1 MSVNSSKACPQCSA
15 SCSDSAQYCPHCGFP
30 VGSVTSHQEDH
41 LIGRTLPGGYQILE
55 LVGIGGMGRVYRA
68 QQQALG
74 RTVAV
79 KVIHPHL
86 LSNEN
91 SLARFMTEARAMSQL
106 NHPNSVSVID
116 FGKTH
121 SDEPYLVMEFLR
133 GSNLAQVQSADGPLP
148 FKRIVSVLKQ
158 VLSALGEAHAN
169 HIIHRDLKPENIV
182 LEPMRRGGDFVK
194 VVDFG
199 LAKLKAGPPG
209 TSITSPGIVCGT
221 PDYMAPEQG
230 RGDDIDGRSDLYAVG
245 VVLFWLL
252 TGRLPFEGTSPTQVV
267 LMHIKDP
274 IPDAREIA
282 PNRGIPEALISVV
295 NRALAKSPAKR
306 FQDAI
311 EFADALDAALRDLRS
326 PVPVVAAQP
335 EQFVKCS
342 ACGESVPHARFCYDC
357 GARLVVGEA
366 ARPYD
371 VPTRALLPL
380 VGREDD
386 LAALEAAW
394 RAAGAG
400 RRSARIVGEA
410 GVGKTRL
417 VRELCANVKA
427 RGGRALLSGPD
438 PFWAE
443 VSGYVLRGLVSELVP
458 GEVLGAKQEDLQLS
472 YALGEL
478 FGTRHVAD
486 ELTLQE
492 RRTAFSRLLRWAIDS
507 AAAKERHPLLL
518 VVDDLD
524 RVDGLTRQ
532 ALEDYLIDPST
543 TRVLLIGLH
552 SPALRP
558 EWPEDEV
565 RVLSGL
571 SATVATR
578 LLQQGSDQAA
588 SVTLVEVGNRGIPP
602 LYVQEALA
610 FGVDGGNIPPAR
622 LADLIAM
629 RLASLDA
636 TERRYIQALSVLG
649 ERVSEELLTAML
661 PMGGQL
667 NHGALDALVRVK
679 LIERSKDLRYSL
691 SHPLIQELCL
701 HAIPAEVR
709 RELHDQAARVL
720 EAEGAPL
727 EVLCYHSCQA
737 GDSASALF
745 MLEQL
750 ASRSQHRGDDRTAAH
765 LLRRGLEMAR
775 EELYKGELDDPM
787 RAIAIFGRK
796 LGQALN
802 RLGRF
807 SDAEGVLLEV
817 LDGTASSELSRIDIL
832 ENLALASKR
841 RRKPDAAR
849 RYLEQAIGLAK
860 RHADAPR
867 VVQLELALQAL
878 EYEPTSR
885 TIDSLNPATKRAS
898 GN

>member
-1 MSVNSSKACPQCSA
+1 MSANSTNACPQCSA
-15 SCSDSAQYCPHCGFP
+15 SCSDTAQYCTHCGFP
-30 VGSVTSHQEDH
+30 VGSVTSHHEDH

-86 LSNEN
+86 LANEN

-121 SDEPYLVMEFLR
+121 GDEPYLVMEFLR
-133 GSNLAQVQSADGPLP
+133 GSNLAQVQSSEGPLP

-158 VLSALGEAHAN
+158 VLSALAEAHAN
-169 HIIHRDLKPENIV
+169 QIIHRDLKPENIV

-252 TGRLPFEGTSPTQVV
+252 TGRLPFEGSSPTQVV

-274 IPDAREIA
+274 IPDARELA
-282 PNRGIPEALISVV
+282 PNRAIPEGLLSVV
-295 NRALAKSPAKR
+295 TRALAKSPRDR
-306 FQDAI
+306 FQDAL
-311 EFADALDAALRDLRS
+311 EFADALDASLRDLRS
-326 PVPVVAAQP
+326 PVPAVPVQP
-335 EQFVKCS
+335 ERFVTCA
-342 ACGESVPHARFCYDC
+342 ACGEGVPLARYCYDC
-357 GARLVVGEA
+357 GARLV
-366 ARPYD
+366 ARESPRVSD
-371 VPTRALLPL
+371 APVHALLPL

-394 RAAGAG
+394 RHSGAG
-400 RRSARIVGEA
+400 RRNARVVGEA

-417 VRELCANVKA
+417 ARELCAKVKE
-427 RGGRALLSGPD
+427 RGGRCVSTGPD

-443 VSGYVLRGLVSELVP
+443 VSGYALRALISELVP
-458 GEVLGAKQEDLQLS
+458 GEILGAPREDQQLN

-478 FGTRHVAD
+478 FGTHQSSE
-486 ELTLQE
+486 ELTQPE
-492 RRTAFSRLLRWAIDS
+492 RRSAFSRLLRWAVDTAS
-507 AAAKERHPLLL
+507 AKERHPLLII
-518 VVDDLD
+518 VDDLD

-532 ALEDYLIDPST
+532 AIEDYLIDPSS
-543 TRVLLIGLH
+543 TRVLLLGLH
-552 SPALRP
+552 SPTLRP

-571 SATVATR
+571 SATMATR
-578 LLQQGSDQAA
+578 LLQQGSEQAA
-588 SVTLVEVGNRGIPP
+588 GVTLVEVGNRGIAP

-629 RLASLDA
+629 RLASLD
-636 TERRYIQALSVLG
+636 TSERRYVQALSVLG
-649 ERVSEELLTAML
+649 ERVSDELLSAML
-661 PMGGQL
+661 PTATQL
-667 NHGALDALVRVK
+667 NRSTLNALVDAK
-679 LIERSKDLRYSL
+679 LLERSKDGRYSL
-691 SHPLIQELCL
+691 AHPLIQELCL

-709 RELHDQAARVL
+709 RELHDQAAKVL
-720 EAEGAPL
+720 ETEGAPL
-727 EVLCYHSCQA
+727 EVLCYHCSHA
-737 GDSASALF
+737 GDSTAALF

-750 ASRSQHRGDDRTAAH
+750 ASRAESRGDDKTAAN
-765 LLRRGLEMAR
+765 LLRRALEMAR

-787 RAIAIFGRK
+787 RAITIFGRK
-796 LGQALN
+796 LGQVLN

-817 LDGTASSELSRIDIL
+817 LDSTTSSELSRVDIL
-832 ENLALASKR
+832 ESLAVASKR
-841 RRKPDAAR
+841 RRKPDTAR
-849 RYLEQAIGLAK
+849 RYLEQAIGLAQ
-860 RHADAPR
+860 RHSDATR
-867 VVQLELALQAL
+867 LAQLQSALQTL
-878 EYEPTSR
+878 DYEPTSR
-885 TIDSLNPATKRAS
+885 TIDSLQPSPKRAS
-898 GN
+898 GS